1 MIPDPPPPLTPEE
14 LPEGGVRY
22 TLPRTRKALDRQMAV
37 VILSSS
43 ALFLAAW
50 LVGMAQQCWRC
61 IVGRAEDA
69 LLVLVVN
76 AVAVLVGLWLLRV
89 GLLKGPGCRRTV
101 EIRGDFLRVVE
112 RVGPLTRVRARRL
125 ADIGR
130 LEVRPGS
137 PTPGGSGPDRLVA
150 VGAGLPLLLVDDLPP
165 ASVKELAAELARRCR
180 PEAPLPVAVSSS
192 AAAADAPSEQPAD
205 SRASVRSDS
214 NGLTIEL
221 PPLPW
226 RRAGGV
232 LVFCTAWLFITVI
245 HTWIGFTASWHREHG
260 YVAFLSIFWAIG
272 LAFTTLFVRVVSEHT
287 RIRVEGDELIVT
299 RFGPLGTRRRRWHR
313 TEVAAID
320 LGPSSMP
327 HEKGKRSPPELKVT
341 AVGGGKYGLL
351 AGRDEAEL
359 RWIAGRLRKVLRPGG
374 DAGPPRPP
382 ELTERP
388 EGSRAE
394 LERWDGDGF
403 RLTLPAPGLRRQ
415 LAWLLGI
422 GLLLLA
428 AAAAVGGGVLTAAPP
443 WDGLQWGVL
452 VAAGLAGL
460 FGAALVLE
468 AAAFARKRREVS
480 VSGVV
485 LRLGQ
490 TTPLGPRTREW
501 AREELTAVEVC
512 GREGKVWPLLP
523 QLRLHLRDGGERK
536 LLTYC
541 EEDELLWVATLL
553 RQALRLP
560 ASPPAVTGVDAAPT
574 HAV

>member
-1 MIPDPPPPLTPEE
+1 
-14 LPEGGVRY
+14 
-22 TLPRTRKALDRQMAV
+22 
-37 VILSSS
+37 
-43 ALFLAAW
+43 
-50 LVGMAQQCWRC
+50 
-61 IVGRAEDA
+61 
-69 LLVLVVN
+69 
-76 AVAVLVGLWLLRV
+76 
-89 GLLKGPGCRRTV
+89 
-101 EIRGDFLRVVE
+101 
-112 RVGPLTRVRARRL
+112 
-125 ADIGR
+125 
-130 LEVRPGS
+130 
-137 PTPGGSGPDRLVA
+137 
-150 VGAGLPLLLVDDLPP
+150 
-165 ASVKELAAELARRCR
+165 
-180 PEAPLPVAVSSS
+180 
-192 AAAADAPSEQPAD
+192 
-205 SRASVRSDS
+205 
-214 NGLTIEL
+214 
-221 PPLPW
+221 
-226 RRAGGV
+226 
-232 LVFCTAWLFITVI
+232 
-245 HTWIGFTASWHREHG
+245 
-260 YVAFLSIFWAIG
+260 
-272 LAFTTLFVRVVSEHT
+272 
-287 RIRVEGDELIVT
+287 
-299 RFGPLGTRRRRWHR
+299 
-313 TEVAAID
+313 
-320 LGPSSMP
+320 MP

-359 RWIAGRLRKVLRPGG
+359 RWIAGRLRKALRPGE

-382 ELTERP
+382 DLTERP

-403 RLTLPAPGLRRQ
+403 RLTFPALGLRRQ

-422 GLLLLA
+422 GLVLLA

-485 LRLGQ
+485 LRLWQ
-490 TTPLGPRTREW
+490 TTLLGPRTREW
-501 AREELTAVEVC
+501 AREELTAVDVC

-523 QLRLHLRDGGERK
+523 QLRLRLRAGGERK

-560 ASPPAVTGVDAAPT
+560 ARPPTGGGVDAAPT